1 VTVQGQVNSPSAIT
15 YVPGEKASWYFKRAG
30 GSTPAAAMKD
40 AFVIRA
46 DGSVVGRGSNSGFWS
61 GSVMSTVMYPGDT
74 VVIPEKI
81 ITGNSAWRGVLQTV
95 QVMSQ
100 LAITAGVV
108 ASF

>member
-1 VTVQGQVNSPSAIT
+1 
-15 YVPGEKASWYFKRAG
+15 
-30 GSTPAAAMKD
+30 
-40 AFVIRA
+40 
-46 DGSVVGRGSNSGFWS
+46 
-61 GSVMSTVMYPGDT
+61 MSTVMYPGDT